1 MKLDDS
7 LFKEIIDSLFDGV
20 YYVDLDRTILYW
32 NKGAER
38 LTGYSSLEMVGTNCW
53 DNLLM
58 HVDCKGV
65 GLCQNG
71 CPLHKSIQSGSQSEE
86 DVYLHHKDGH
96 RVPVRVQVTP
106 VRDSQGSIIGAIEAF
121 RDNSEKINALEMIE
135 ELQRKVF
142 IDPLTGL
149 ANRRYV
155 DIGLST
161 RFEEI
166 IRYGWQ
172 FGVIMMDIDR
182 FKSVNDRYG
191 HDVGDK
197 VLQVVAKTLLNSSR
211 SSDTVGRWGGEEFVA
226 VLSNIT
232 ALRLRT
238 CAERYRMLVERSSL
252 PTETG
257 PIRLTIS
264 AGVTLAIPGDTPVT
278 IIKRADVLMYESKA
292 NGRNL
297 VTSN

>member
-7 LFKEIIDSLFDGV
+7 LFKEIIDNLFDGV
-20 YYVDLDRTILYW
+20 YYVDPDRTILYW

-38 LTGYSSLEMVGTNCW
+38 LTGYSSREMVGTRCW

-58 HVDCKGV
+58 HVNSKGT
-65 GLCQNG
+65 GLCRND
-71 CPLHKSIQSGSQSEE
+71 CPLNKSIQSGSQSDES
-86 DVYLHHKDGH
+86 VYLHHKDGH
-96 RVPVRVQVTP
+96 RVPVQVQVTP
-106 VRDSQGSIIGAIEAF
+106 VRNSQGSIIGAIEVF

-135 ELQRKVF
+135 EIQRKVF
-142 IDPLTGL
+142 IDPLTSL

-155 DIGLST
+155 ETGLTT
-161 RFEEI
+161 RFEELT
-166 IRYGWQ
+166 RYGWQ
-172 FGVIMMDIDR
+172 FGIIMMDIDH

-197 VLQVVAKTLLNSSR
+197 MLQMVSRTLLNSSR
-211 SSDTVGRWGGEEFVA
+211 SSDIVGRWGGEEFVA

-238 CAERYRMLVERSSL
+238 GAERYRMLVERSSL

-257 PIRLTIS
+257 PIHLTIS
-264 AGVTLAIPGDTPVT
+264 AGVTLALTDDTPAT
-278 IIKRADVLMYESKA
+278 IIKRADKLMYESKA
-292 NGRNL
+292 HGRNF
-297 VTSN
+297 VTSG

>member
-1 MKLDDS
+1 
-7 LFKEIIDSLFDGV
+7 
-20 YYVDLDRTILYW
+20 
-32 NKGAER
+32 
-38 LTGYSSLEMVGTNCW
+38 
-53 DNLLM
+53 
-58 HVDCKGV
+58 
-65 GLCQNG
+65 
-71 CPLHKSIQSGSQSEE
+71 
-86 DVYLHHKDGH
+86 VYLHHKDGH

-106 VRDSQGSIIGAIEAF
+106 VRDSQGIIIGAIEAF

-135 ELQRKVF
+135 ELQHKVF

-155 DIGLST
+155 EAELSS
-161 RFEEI
+161 RFEEMV
-166 IRYGWQ
+166 RYGWQ
-172 FGVIMMDIDR
+172 FGVIMMDIDH

-197 VLQVVAKTLLNSSR
+197 ALQMVARTLLNGSR
-211 SSDTVGRWGGEEFVA
+211 SSDIVGRWGGEEFVA
-226 VLSNIT
+226 VLSNVT

-238 CAERYRMLVERSSL
+238 GAERYRMLVERSSL

-264 AGVTLAIPGDTPVT
+264 AGATLAISDDTPAT
-278 IIKRADVLMYESKA
+278 IIKRADKLMYVCKA

-297 VTSN
+297 VTSD